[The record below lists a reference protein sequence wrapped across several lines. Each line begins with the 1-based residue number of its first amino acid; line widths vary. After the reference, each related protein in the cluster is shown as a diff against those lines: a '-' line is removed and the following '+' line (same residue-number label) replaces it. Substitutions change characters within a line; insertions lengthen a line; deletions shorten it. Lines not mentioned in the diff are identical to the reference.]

1 MKLRRK
7 RLAEG
12 LKNVRRKQGDIMRYI
27 WKDYEPEKMDF
38 VEAWLDKHA
47 VRMTGMEEGYRSE
60 YEYWAGEEEHIVG
73 ENFWSKVKRLPAE
86 HRKIIFRC

>member
-38 VEAWLDKHA
+38 VEA
-47 VRMTGMEEGYRSE
+47 
-60 YEYWAGEEEHIVG
+60 
-73 ENFWSKVKRLPAE
+73 
-86 HRKIIFRC
+86 